1 MPPGLPV
8 AVATVCQRIP
18 IFALMQKMNWQQL
31 YSPLRTGSASVGPG
45 KPTTASAAGLASD
58 ASSRVADPSV
68 RTSFLRD
75 YDRIIFSS
83 AFRRLQNKTQVFP
96 LPGPVFVHNRLT
108 HSLEVASVGRSLGKA
123 VGDALAD
130 KYPLEGEDFREFYKY
145 ELPSVIAAACL
156 AHDIGNPP
164 FGHSGEDAIRNFFR
178 ELEAERGPGPKGEGG
193 RRFAAELS
201 QNQQRDLLY
210 FEGNA
215 NAFRTLTHHFN
226 EPSPGGFRLTY
237 ATLAAIVKYPS
248 DSLNGFDKGQLQ
260 TKKSGF
266 FDSEIGTYRQIAGEL
281 GIPQPDPGKNVYAR
295 HPFVYLVEAAD
306 DICYRIIDFED
317 AHRLNIIS
325 IDTIRDLFLSFFDEE
340 EGYDARERVE
350 KVFHQINDDNQKVS
364 FLRAKLINFLI
375 FRMRDI
381 FIEREEEL
389 LTGRLGKS
397 LIDLLPPRESQLLKK
412 IDAFSVQHIY
422 NHRSVVEIEIAG
434 YNVIGGMLKEF
445 FGALLNP
452 RSAKSAKLLQLISKQ
467 FVITG
472 ETSRLYGDTQSVVDF
487 IAGMT
492 DLYAVDL
499 YRKITGMTFP
509 QIR

>member
-1 MPPGLPV
+1 
-8 AVATVCQRIP
+8 
-18 IFALMQKMNWQQL
+18 MNWQHL
-31 YSPLRTGSASVGPG
+31 YSPIRTGSSGRSL
-45 KPTTASAAGLASD
+45 TTDPAG
-58 ASSRVADPSV
+58 V

-123 VGDALAD
+123 VGDALAER
-130 KYPLEGEDFREFYKY
+130 YPNQGEDFREFYKY
-145 ELPSVIAAACL
+145 ELPSVIAAGCL

-178 ELEAERGPGPKGEGG
+178 QLEGETK
-193 RRFAAELS
+193 RRFEGELTP
-201 QNQQRDLLY
+201 NQQRDFLY

-215 NAFRTLTHHFN
+215 NAFRTLTHNFN
-226 EPSPGGFRLTY
+226 EKTLGGFRLTY
-237 ATLAAIVKYPS
+237 ATLASIVKYPS
-248 DSLNGFDKGQLQ
+248 DSYNGFDKKQLA

-266 FDSEIGTYRQIAGEL
+266 FDSEIATYRSIATAL
-281 GIPQPDPGKNVYAR
+281 GIPQPDPGKNVFAR
-295 HPFVYLVEAAD
+295 HPFVYHVEAAD

-325 IDTIRDLFLSFFDEE
+325 IDTIARLFLSFFDEE
-340 EGYDARERVE
+340 KGYDARDRVE
-350 KVFHQINDDNQKVS
+350 EILQEINDDNKKVQ
-364 FLRAKLINFLI
+364 FLRAKLINLLI
-375 FRMRDI
+375 FRVRDT
-381 FIEREEEL
+381 FMEKEAEL
-389 LTGRLGKS
+389 LAGNLNKS
-397 LIDLLPPRESQLLKK
+397 LIDYLPPRELALVKE

-445 FGALLNP
+445 FAAVLDP
-452 RSAKSAKLLQLISKQ
+452 RNVKSEKLLQLISGQ
-467 FVITG
+467 FAIKG
-472 ETSRLYGDTQSVVDF
+472 APGSLYNDTQSVVDF
-487 IAGMT
+487 ISGMT

-499 YRKITGMTFP
+499 YRKITGMAFP

>member
-1 MPPGLPV
+1 M
-8 AVATVCQRIP
+8 
-18 IFALMQKMNWQQL
+18 MNWQQL
-31 YSPLRTGSASVGPG
+31 YSPVRTGGGPRR
-45 KPTTASAAGLASD
+45 AGD
-58 ASSRVADPSV
+58 GGEV

-123 VGDALAD
+123 VGDALAERNAGLGD
-130 KYPLEGEDFREFYKY
+130 GFREFYKY

-178 ELEAERGPGPKGEGG
+178 ELEGDGKA
-193 RRFAAELS
+193 RFMAELTP
-201 QNQQRDLLY
+201 NQQQDFLR

-215 NAFRTLTHHFN
+215 NAFRTLTHAFN
-226 EPSPGGFRLTY
+226 ERSPGGFRLTY
-237 ATLAAIVKYPS
+237 ATLASIVKYPT
-248 DSLNGFDKGQLQ
+248 DSLNGFNKDRLV
-260 TKKSGF
+260 TKKTGF
-266 FDSEIGTYRQIAGEL
+266 FDSEIGTYAAIADEL
-281 GIPQPDPGKNVYAR
+281 GIPRLSPGLHVYAR

-317 AHRLNIIS
+317 AHRLHIIS
-325 IDTIRDLFLSFFDEE
+325 IDTIRELFLSFFDQE

-350 KVFHQINDDNQKVS
+350 RVFSEINDDNQKVQ
-364 FLRAKLINFLI
+364 FLRAKLINLLI
-375 FRMRDI
+375 FRVRDI
-381 FIEREEEL
+381 FLAKEEEL
-389 LTGRLGKS
+389 LKGS
-397 LIDLLPPRESQLLKK
+397 LPKALIEYLPPRELELVKR
-412 IDAFSVQHIY
+412 IDAFSIQHIY

-434 YNVIGGMLKEF
+434 YNVIGGMLREF
-445 FGALLNP
+445 FGAVLRPGSN
-452 RSAKSAKLLQLISKQ
+452 KSQKLRQLISKQ
-467 FVITG
+467 FAIAAG
-472 ETSRLYGDTQSVVDF
+472 RDSLYTDIQSVVDF

-499 YRKITGMTFP
+499 YRKITGIDFP
-509 QIR
+509 RLA

>member
-1 MPPGLPV
+1 
-8 AVATVCQRIP
+8 
-18 IFALMQKMNWQQL
+18 MNWQDL
-31 YSPLRTGSASVGPG
+31 YNPQRTGSSTPS
-45 KPTTASAAGLASD
+45 PRDAGAGIL
-58 ASSRVADPSV
+58 

-123 VGDALAD
+123 VGDALSE
-130 KYPLEGEDFREFYKY
+130 KYPHFGEEFREFYRY

-164 FGHSGEDAIRNFFR
+164 FGHSGEDAIRSFFR
-178 ELEAERGPGPKGEGG
+178 ELTGEG
-193 RRFAAELS
+193 RSRFDAELS
-201 QNQQRDLLY
+201 PNQQRDLLY

-215 NAFRTLTHHFN
+215 NAFRTLTHNFN
-226 EPSPGGFRLTY
+226 ERSLGGFRLTF
-237 ATLAAIVKYPS
+237 ATLASIVKYPT
-248 DSLNGFDKGQLQ
+248 DSLSGWDKRSLA

-266 FDSEIGTYRQIAGEL
+266 FDSEIETWRTIAATL
-281 GIPQPDPGKNVYAR
+281 GIPRADPAKNVYAR

-325 IDTIRDLFLSFFDEE
+325 IDTIRDLFLSFFDNET
-340 EGYDARERVE
+340 GYDARDRVE
-350 KVFHQINDDNQKVS
+350 KIFYDINDDNQKVQ
-364 FLRAKLINFLI
+364 FLRAKLINLLI
-375 FRMRDI
+375 VRISDI
-381 FIEREEEL
+381 FME
-389 LTGRLGKS
+389 K
-397 LIDLLPPRESQLLKK
+397 ESQLLEGTLPHAL
-412 IDAFSVQHIY
+412 IDYLPPGELELVRAIDSFSVEHIY
-422 NHRSVVEIEIAG
+422 NHRSVVETEIAG

-445 FGALLNP
+445 FGAVLHP
-452 RSAKSAKLLQLISKQ
+452 QSAKSRKLLQLISGQ
-467 FVITG
+467 FVISG
-472 ETSRLYGDTQSVVDF
+472 APDGLYNDTRSVVDF

-499 YRKITGMTFP
+499 YRKLTG
-509 QIR
+509 IRLAQ

>member
-1 MPPGLPV
+1 
-8 AVATVCQRIP
+8 
-18 IFALMQKMNWQQL
+18 MQKMNWGQL
-31 YSPLRTGSASVGPG
+31 YSPLRTGSTRSR
-45 KPTTASAAGLASD
+45 AGGQSG
-58 ASSRVADPSV
+58 ADR

-108 HSLEVASVGRSLGKA
+108 HSLEVASVGRSLGKT
-123 VGDALAD
+123 VGDALAE
-130 KYPLEGEDFREFYKY
+130 KYGGAGEEFREFYKY
-145 ELPSVIAAACL
+145 ELPSVIAAGCL

-178 ELEAERGPGPKGEGG
+178 GLDGEGG
-193 RRFAAELS
+193 RRFKEELTP
-201 QNQQRDLLY
+201 NQQRDFLY

-215 NAFRTLTHHFN
+215 NAFRTLTYHFN
-226 EPSPGGFRLTY
+226 EAPGGFRLTY
-237 ATLAAIVKYPS
+237 ATLASIVKYPS
-248 DSLNGFDKGQLQ
+248 DSLNGFNKQQLA

-266 FDSEIGTYRQIAGEL
+266 FDSEIGTYQMIAEEL
-281 GIPQPDPGKNVYAR
+281 GIPRLDPEKHIYAR

-325 IDTIRDLFLSFFDEE
+325 IDTIKDLFLSFFDEE
-340 EGYDARERVE
+340 KGYDARERVE
-350 KVFHQINDDNQKVS
+350 KVFHEINDDNQKVQ
-364 FLRAKLINFLI
+364 FLRAKLINLLI
-375 FRMRDI
+375 YRVRDV
-381 FIEREEEL
+381 FMEKEEL
-389 LTGRLGKS
+389 LLEGKVEKS
-397 LIDLLPPRESQLLKK
+397 LIDYLPARELALMKK
-412 IDAFSVQHIY
+412 IDKYSVEHIY

-445 FGALLNP
+445 FGAVLNP
-452 RSAKSAKLLQLISKQ
+452 RNAKSEKLLQLMSKQ
-467 FVITG
+467 FIIKG
-472 ETSRLYGDTQSVVDF
+472 EAGSLYNDIQSVVDF

-499 YRKITGMTFP
+499 YRKITGMAFP
-509 QIR
+509 TIR

>member
-1 MPPGLPV
+1 
-8 AVATVCQRIP
+8 
-18 IFALMQKMNWQQL
+18 MNWQQL
-31 YSPLRTGSASVGPG
+31 YSPMRTGRG
-45 KPTTASAAGLASD
+45 AGEGGAQAMD
-58 ASSRVADPSV
+58 GAVQRAADPHL

-123 VGDALAD
+123 VGDVLGD
-130 KYPLEGEDFREFYKY
+130 KYASLGEGFREFYKY

-178 ELEAERGPGPKGEGG
+178 ELEGEG
-193 RRFAAELS
+193 RACFTEELTP
-201 QNQQRDLLY
+201 NQQQDFLR

-237 ATLAAIVKYPS
+237 ATLASIVKYPS
-248 DSLNGFDKGQLQ
+248 DSVNGFDKRQLA

-266 FDSEIGTYRQIAGEL
+266 FDSEIGTYTTIAGAL
-281 GIPQPDPGKNVYAR
+281 GIPRLSTGKNVFAR

-325 IDTIRDLFLSFFDEE
+325 IDTLRDLFLSFFDHEK
-340 EGYDARERVE
+340 GYDARDRVE
-350 KVFHQINDDNQKVS
+350 HVLRDINDDNQKVQ
-364 FLRAKLINFLI
+364 FLRAKLINLLI
-375 FRMRDI
+375 FRVRDI
-381 FIEREEEL
+381 FMEKEEQL
-389 LTGRLGKS
+389 LKGDLPKS
-397 LIDLLPPRESQLLKK
+397 LIDYLPPRELELMRE
-412 IDAFSVQHIY
+412 IDAFSVHHIY

-434 YNVIGGMLKEF
+434 YNVIGGMLREF
-445 FGALLNP
+445 FGALLHP
-452 RSAKSAKLLQLISKQ
+452 RSNKSEKLRQLISRQ
-467 FVITG
+467 FVITAQPG
-472 ETSRLYGDTQSVVDF
+472 GLYTDIQSIVDF

-499 YRKITGMTFP
+499 YRKITGIDFP
-509 QIR
+509 RLG

>member
-1 MPPGLPV
+1 
-8 AVATVCQRIP
+8 
-18 IFALMQKMNWQQL
+18 MNWQQL
-31 YSPLRTGSASVGPG
+31 YSPLRTGSSGGSRATSGV
-45 KPTTASAAGLASD
+45 AGVD
-58 ASSRVADPSV
+58 R

-130 KYPLEGEDFREFYKY
+130 RHVGLGEEFREFYKY
-145 ELPSVIAAACL
+145 ELPSVIAAGCL

-178 ELEAERGPGPKGEGG
+178 GLDGEGG
-193 RRFAAELS
+193 RRFIEELTP
-201 QNQQRDLLY
+201 NQQRDFLF

-226 EPSPGGFRLTY
+226 EKTQGGFRLTY
-237 ATLAAIVKYPS
+237 ATLASIVKYPS
-248 DSLNGFDKGQLQ
+248 DSLNGFNKQQLA

-266 FDSEIGTYRQIAGEL
+266 FDSELGTYQAIAAEL
-281 GIPQPDPGKNVYAR
+281 GIPRLDAEKHIYAR

-325 IDTIRDLFLSFFDEE
+325 IDTIKELFLSFFDKE
-340 EGYDARERVE
+340 EGYDARDRVE
-350 KVFHQINDDNQKVS
+350 KILHNINDDNQKVQ
-364 FLRAKLINFLI
+364 FLRAKLINLLI
-375 FRMRDI
+375 YRVRDI
-381 FIEREEEL
+381 FMANEEL
-389 LTGRLGKS
+389 LLEGRLEKS
-397 LIDLLPPRESQLLKK
+397 LIDYLPAREVELVKR
-412 IDAFSVQHIY
+412 IDAYSVRHIY

-445 FGALLNP
+445 FGAVLSP
-452 RSAKSAKLLQLISKQ
+452 RNAKSEKLLQLISRQ

-472 ETSRLYGDTQSVVDF
+472 EPGKLYCDIQSVVDF

-499 YRKITGMTFP
+499 YRKITGMAFP

>member
-1 MPPGLPV
+1 
-8 AVATVCQRIP
+8 
-18 IFALMQKMNWQQL
+18 MNWQQL
-31 YSPLRTGSASVGPG
+31 YSPRRSGSESRPTVPPGITHTTGSGHPATGS
-45 KPTTASAAGLASD
+45 SAD
-58 ASSRVADPSV
+58 ISRGADPNV

-75 YDRIIFSS
+75 YDRLIFSS

-123 VGDALAD
+123 VGDALSD
-130 KYPLEGEDFREFYKY
+130 KYAHGEAFREFYKY

-178 ELEAERGPGPKGEGG
+178 ELEGEGKN
-193 RRFAAELS
+193 RFEQILTA
-201 QNQQRDLLY
+201 NQQRDFLC

-215 NAFRTLTHHFN
+215 NAFRTLTHPFN
-226 EPSPGGFRLTY
+226 ESAPGGFRLTY
-237 ATLAAIVKYPS
+237 ATIASIVKYPS
-248 DSLNGFDKGQLQ
+248 DSLNGFDKRQLV

-266 FDSEIGTYRQIAGEL
+266 FDSEIDTYKAIANVL
-281 GIPQPDPGKNVYAR
+281 GIPQLSPDKNVFAR

-325 IDTIRDLFLSFFDEE
+325 IGRIGDLFLSFFDDEK
-340 EGYDARERVE
+340 GYDARDKVE
-350 KVFHQINDDNQKVS
+350 KVFHSINDDNQKVQ
-364 FLRAKLINFLI
+364 FLRARLIGLLI
-375 FRMRDI
+375 FRVRDI
-381 FIEREEEL
+381 FMEKEEEL
-389 LTGRLGKS
+389 LNGSLPKS
-397 LIDLLPPRESQLLKK
+397 LIDYLPARELQLIKE
-412 IDAFSVQHIY
+412 IDLFSVQHIY

-445 FGALLNP
+445 FGAVLNP
-452 RSAKSAKLLQLISKQ
+452 RSVKSEKLLQLISRQ

-472 ETSRLYGDTQSVVDF
+472 QPDRLYNDVQSVVDF
-487 IAGMT
+487 ISGMT

-499 YRKITGMTFP
+499 YRKITGMAFP

>member
-1 MPPGLPV
+1 
-8 AVATVCQRIP
+8 
-18 IFALMQKMNWQQL
+18 MQKMNWQQL
-31 YSPLRTGSASVGPG
+31 YSPLRTGSSSAVIPGSVPYR
-45 KPTTASAAGLASD
+45 PT
-58 ASSRVADPSV
+58 DPTV

-130 KYPLEGEDFREFYKY
+130 KYPDRGEGFREFYKY

-164 FGHSGEDAIRNFFR
+164 FGHSGEDAIRNFFKG
-178 ELEAERGPGPKGEGG
+178 LEGEGQ
-193 RRFAAELS
+193 RRFKEELS
-201 QNQQRDLLY
+201 PNQQRDFLF

-215 NAFRTLTHHFN
+215 NAFRTLTHNFN
-226 EPSPGGFRLTY
+226 EPSLGGFRLTY
-237 ATLAAIVKYPS
+237 ATLASIVKYPA
-248 DSLNGFDKGQLQ
+248 DSLNGFDKRQLN

-266 FDSEIGTYRQIAGEL
+266 FDSEIGTYKSIAAAL
-281 GIPQPDPGKNVYAR
+281 GIPQPDPAKNIFAR

-325 IDTIRDLFLSFFDEE
+325 IGKISELFLSFFEEE
-340 EGYDARERVE
+340 EGYDARDRVE
-350 KVFHQINDDNQKVS
+350 KIFREINDDNQKVQ
-364 FLRAKLINFLI
+364 FLRAKLINLLI
-375 FRMRDI
+375 FRVRDV
-381 FIEREEEL
+381 FMQYEEQL
-389 LTGRLGKS
+389 LEGALQHA
-397 LIDLLPPRESQLLKK
+397 LIDYLPLREAELVKK
-412 IDAFSVQHIY
+412 IDAFSVRHIY

-445 FGALLNP
+445 FGALLDP
-452 RSAKSAKLLQLISKQ
+452 RSAKSAKLLQLISGQ

-472 ETSRLYGDTQSVVDF
+472 DPSRLYYDIQSVVDF

-499 YRKITGMTFP
+499 YRKITGMAFP

>member
-1 MPPGLPV
+1 MD
-8 AVATVCQRIP
+8 
-18 IFALMQKMNWQQL
+18 KMNWQQL
-31 YSPLRTGSASVGPG
+31 YSPVRTGSEGRRASNSGRPGVVGSEG
-45 KPTTASAAGLASD
+45 GQ
-58 ASSRVADPSV
+58 RVVDPAV

-130 KYPLEGEDFREFYKY
+130 KYPGLGEGFREFYKY

-164 FGHSGEDAIRNFFR
+164 FGHSGEDAIRNFFKG
-178 ELEAERGPGPKGEGG
+178 LEGEGQ
-193 RRFAAELS
+193 RRFKEELS
-201 QNQQRDLLY
+201 PNQQRDFLC

-215 NAFRTLTHHFN
+215 NAFRTLTHNFN
-226 EPSPGGFRLTY
+226 EPSLGGFRLTY
-237 ATLAAIVKYPS
+237 ATLASIVKYPA
-248 DSLNGFDKGQLQ
+248 DSLNGFDKRQLN

-266 FDSEIGTYRQIAGEL
+266 FDSEIATYGNIAAEL
-281 GIPQPDPGKNVYAR
+281 GIPQPDPAQNIFAR

-325 IDTIRDLFLSFFDEE
+325 IEKISDLFLAFFNEE
-340 EGYDARERVE
+340 EGYDARDRVE
-350 KVFHQINDDNQKVS
+350 KVFYGINDDNQKVQ
-364 FLRAKLINFLI
+364 FLRAKLINLLI
-375 FRMRDI
+375 FRVRDI
-381 FIEREEEL
+381 FMQYEESL
-389 LTGRLGKS
+389 LEGTLQCS
-397 LIDLLPPRESQLLKK
+397 LIDQLPSREVDLIKK

-445 FGALLNP
+445 FGALLDP
-452 RSAKSAKLLQLISKQ
+452 RSAKSAKLLQLISRQ
-467 FVITG
+467 FIITG
-472 ETSRLYGDTQSVVDF
+472 DPSRLYYDIQSVVDF

-499 YRKITGMTFP
+499 YRKITGMAFP